1 MSPDRRLDKKIRHDA
16 LQGVYESDM
25 LEWYR
30 QQYNLPLTDEKYL
43 RVSPE
48 EAALDFYRRQ
58 FYMEVQFG
66 VRKWGDLDSDFKMPP
81 LPMLKQFG
89 GVLPS
94 PNGYGYDDDDT
105 VDEKRLQKE
114 VAERQSSRPRT
125 SASGADRTR
134 PAQERG
140 STPPRSTKRQSDVP
154 SEFLEPSPNL
164 PPHLAHDIVK
174 TGSNMVKTES
184 AEYGMEEDEFWEFV
198 ALVER
203 LDAEEARK
211 ANKGEEWQV
220 VESLNPESRQRTSE

>member
-1 MSPDRRLDKKIRHDA
+1 VSPDRFLDRKIRRNA
-16 LQGVYESDM
+16 LEGVYESDM

-43 RVSPE
+43 RVSSE

-66 VRKWGDLDSDFKMPP
+66 VRKWGDLDPAFKMPP

-105 VDEKRLQKE
+105 IDEKRLQQQ

-125 SASGADRTR
+125 SASGADRVR

-140 STPPRSTKRQSDVP
+140 STPPGSTKRKSDAP

-164 PPHLAHDIVK
+164 PPHLAHDIVS

-220 VESLNPESRQRTSE
+220 VESLSPESRQRTSE

>member
-1 MSPDRRLDKKIRHDA
+1 MSPDRSLDKKIRHNA
-16 LQGVYESDM
+16 IQGVYESDM

-43 RVSPE
+43 RVSSE

-66 VRKWGDLDSDFKMPP
+66 VRKWGDLDPEFKMPP

-105 VDEKRLQKE
+105 IDEKRLQKQ

-125 SASGADRTR
+125 SASDADRTR
-134 PAQERG
+134 RTQERG
-140 STPPRSTKRQSDVP
+140 STPPSSTKRKSDVP

-164 PPHLAHDIVK
+164 PPHLTHDIVK

-203 LDAEEARK
+203 FDAEEARK